1 MWEKEEGGLS
11 LVEWKVYHPM
21 IRVHVV
27 LVCIV
32 LCLYSV
38 HCSYSSTTQCGIRW
52 LKNATCVYSLVA
64 DNSNQGLVSSQIYIL
79 LYCVYMYITVIA
91 LLLVHTPPHPQIN
104 FFQDHTKIIICPLMS
119 AVSYISEDKSFRNFR
134 LPLIER
140 HGCSKEL
147 YSRLRYAKTMT
158 ERLIAKMDSQ
168 SSKMSTEH
176 QPTPIPT
183 PTSMA

>member
-1 MWEKEEGGLS
+1 MSKDSNAPLEAMCCNTCFE
-11 LVEWKVYHPM
+11 
-21 IRVHVV
+21 
-27 LVCIV
+27 
-32 LCLYSV
+32 
-38 HCSYSSTTQCGIRW
+38 CGK
-52 LKNATCVYSLVA
+52 LHL
-64 DNSNQGLVSSQIYIL
+64 
-79 LYCVYMYITVIA
+79 IA
-91 LLLVHTPPHPQIN
+91 LLLVNTHTHPHPQIN

-176 QPTPIPT
+176 QPTPLPT

>member
-1 MWEKEEGGLS
+1 MGGSSSLLS
-11 LVEWKVYHPM
+11 TSVDRRRPGLPPPHTATCLQVIKTWTVGRPGNEAKVT
-21 IRVHVV
+21 VQ
-27 LVCIV
+27 
-32 LCLYSV
+32 LYKYVKCFCNTVFIDCSPSV
-38 HCSYSSTTQCGIRW
+38 HT
-52 LKNATCVYSLVA
+52 
-64 DNSNQGLVSSQIYIL
+64 
-79 LYCVYMYITVIA
+79 
-91 LLLVHTPPHPQIN
+91 HHHPQIN

-168 SSKMSTEH
+168 SSKVSTEH

-183 PTSMA
+183 PTPMA

>member
-1 MWEKEEGGLS
+1 MSKDSNAPLEA
-11 LVEWKVYHPM
+11 M
-21 IRVHVV
+21 R
-27 LVCIV
+27 CNTCF
-32 LCLYSV
+32 LCGTL
-38 HCSYSSTTQCGIRW
+38 H
-52 LKNATCVYSLVA
+52 L
-64 DNSNQGLVSSQIYIL
+64 
-79 LYCVYMYITVIA
+79 IA
-91 LLLVHTPPHPQIN
+91 LLPVHTHHPQIN

-176 QPTPIPT
+176 QPTPIPHT
-183 PTSMA
+183 NINGIVNLKQI

>member
-1 MWEKEEGGLS
+1 M
-11 LVEWKVYHPM
+11 
-21 IRVHVV
+21 
-27 LVCIV
+27 
-32 LCLYSV
+32 
-38 HCSYSSTTQCGIRW
+38 
-52 LKNATCVYSLVA
+52 YSLVA
-64 DNSNQGLVSSQIYIL
+64 DDSNQCSVSSQIYIL
-79 LYCVYMYITVIA
+79 LYCFYMYITVIV

>member
-1 MWEKEEGGLS
+1 MVLGGECNTCMYTVAIYGYHSTTLS
-11 LVEWKVYHPM
+11 LWYGSTTWKPGPFSSSSLGMGTRLNMECDVKG
-21 IRVHVV
+21 
-27 LVCIV
+27 LKFVCGK
-32 LCLYSV
+32 LYSI
-38 HCSYSSTTQCGIRW
+38 H
-52 LKNATCVYSLVA
+52 L
-64 DNSNQGLVSSQIYIL
+64 
-79 LYCVYMYITVIA
+79 IA
-91 LLLVHTPPHPQIN
+91 LLCTHTHTHTPQIN

-168 SSKMSTEH
+168 SSKVSTEH

-183 PTSMA
+183 PTPMA

>member
-1 MWEKEEGGLS
+1 MFCVGNYTVFIVASTTGS
-11 LVEWKVYHPM
+11 EWGNVPM
-21 IRVHVV
+21 EATCYNNIFCVWGT
-27 LVCIV
+27 LQWSIDCST
-32 LCLYSV
+32 SV
-38 HCSYSSTTQCGIRW
+38 HTHP
-52 LKNATCVYSLVA
+52 
-64 DNSNQGLVSSQIYIL
+64 D
-79 LYCVYMYITVIA
+79 
-91 LLLVHTPPHPQIN
+91 PQIN